1 MSQILLIDDT
11 QIIEG
16 IIGGLGTAFSSLLF
30 KRYLKVSMFLAI
42 VLAWMLTWF
51 LRKIIVNVYTDY
63 KRHKKHDGF
72 QFYFNLDWFF

>member
-16 IIGGLGTAFSSLLF
+16 IIGGLGTAFSSLLLI
-30 KRYLKVSMFLAI
+30 RYLKVSMFLAI
-42 VLAWMLTWF
+42 VLTWMLTWF

>member
-1 MSQILLIDDT
+1 MTQILLIDDT

-16 IIGGLGTAFSSLLF
+16 IIGGFGTAFSSLLF

-51 LRKIIVNVYTDY
+51 LRKIIVNVYSEY
-63 KRHKKHDGF
+63 KKHKKHDGF